1 MEMMG
6 ITGKAELG
14 TRWGTDLTPAGD
26 SSKMTEACSL
36 NPDFPY
42 TEEPM
47 SKSKSNRREFLEQCS
62 LTLGACALMSGS
74 GLMAASASANDAV
87 NAEQI
92 HLDAV
97 NPEKQPEV
105 GTPWRAW
112 QEGEWDMHAI
122 FTGRGESTFHIFPD
136 GTSMLLDAGDFRY
149 EKSVKQLPD
158 ESRRAGEW
166 VTRYILRVNPAGK
179 HVDYVMLSH
188 FHSDHGGE
196 ETKGSE
202 KTEGREPNYTLSG
215 IPQVGETV
223 KFDIGFDRG
232 YPDYATP
239 RVVNESECTNFRR
252 FTEWKVKQGELTME
266 EFRVGALDQIK
277 LRKKPDAYDFHVR
290 NLSRNGT
297 LWVGENDADKV
308 PGVVLTDEAA
318 KTVDF
323 FKLNPKNAAQ
333 NWINENSLSLGMRM
347 DYGPFRFYTAGDL
360 SWPLKGADDQPVQLE
375 GLVGKVTGPVDVCK
389 VNHHAY
395 KDAMVPEF
403 VREVRPRVFI
413 QHVWDQLHIQDN
425 TMTNMAS
432 TELYA
437 GERIV
442 CPTCFPPERA
452 ELYKDAPWLPVV
464 AKHGGHV
471 VVRVFDGGRQFKV
484 YYLTANDESMTIK
497 AVYGPFTAK
506 RAG

>member
-1 MEMMG
+1 
-6 ITGKAELG
+6 
-14 TRWGTDLTPAGD
+14 
-26 SSKMTEACSL
+26 
-36 NPDFPY
+36 
-42 TEEPM
+42 M
-47 SKSKSNRREFLEQCS
+47 SKSKSTRREFLEQCS
-62 LTLGACALMSGS
+62 LTLGACVLMSGG
-74 GLMAASASANDAV
+74 GLMAGSDSDSAAGSDSAATSSSANGATV
-87 NAEQI
+87 ATAEQI

-105 GTPWRAW
+105 GTQWRAW

-122 FTGRGESTFHIFPD
+122 FTGRGECTFHVFPD

-149 EKSVKQLPD
+149 GKSVEPLPD
-158 ESRRAGEW
+158 DSRRAGEW
-166 VTRYILRVNPAGK
+166 ITRYIQRVNPAGS

-188 FHSDHGGE
+188 FHSDHGGGE
-196 ETKGSE
+196 AEGAE
-202 KTEGREPNYTLSG
+202 KTEGRDPNYTLNG
-215 IPQVGETV
+215 IPHVGETIQ
-223 KFDIGFDRG
+223 FDIGFDRG
-232 YPDYATP
+232 YPDYSTP
-239 RVVNESECTNFRR
+239 KPVTIPPCTNFRR

-277 LRKKPDAYDFHVR
+277 LRKKPGVYDFHVR
-290 NLSRNGT
+290 NLCRNGV

-323 FKLNPKNAAQ
+323 LKLKN
-333 NWINENSLSLGMRM
+333 IDSERVGENSLSLGMRM
-347 DYGPFRFYTAGDL
+347 EYGPFRFYTAGDL
-360 SWPLKGADDQPVQLE
+360 SWPQRWAKPVHLE
-375 GLVGKVTGPVDVCK
+375 ELVGKVTGPVDVCK
-389 VNHHAY
+389 VNHHGNH
-395 KDAMVPEF
+395 DVMVPGF
-403 VREVRPRVFI
+403 VREVQARVFI
-413 QHVWDQLHIQDN
+413 QHVWGLLHIQDN

-437 GERIV
+437 GERLV
-442 CPTCFPPERA
+442 CPTCFPAKRA
-452 ELYKDAPWLPVV
+452 KLFKDAAWLPVV